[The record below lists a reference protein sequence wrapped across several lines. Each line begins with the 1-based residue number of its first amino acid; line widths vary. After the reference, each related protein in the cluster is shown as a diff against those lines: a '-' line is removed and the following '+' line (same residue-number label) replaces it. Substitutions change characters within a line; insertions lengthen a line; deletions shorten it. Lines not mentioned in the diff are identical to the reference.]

1 MGTTGELIESIE
13 ADRTRRCFEIRV
25 NTELLSAFS
34 SREAFIS
41 MRDRLAKEFV
51 ISVTE
56 VDIRVAI
63 FEASDGQCVSSK
75 TDFPCDIRILADLLK
90 STMDRHYT

>member
-1 MGTTGELIESIE
+1 MTTGELIESIE
-13 ADRTRRCFEIRV
+13 QNGPDELQIRV

-56 VDIRVAI
+56 VDYTRR
-63 FEASDGQCVSSK
+63 
-75 TDFPCDIRILADLLK
+75 DI
-90 STMDRHYT
+90 